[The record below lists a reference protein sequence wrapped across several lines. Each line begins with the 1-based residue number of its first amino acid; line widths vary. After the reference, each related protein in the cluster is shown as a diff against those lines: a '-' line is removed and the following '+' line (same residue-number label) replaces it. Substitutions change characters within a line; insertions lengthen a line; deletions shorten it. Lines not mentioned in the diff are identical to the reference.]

1 MSGTGARVPTSAE
14 RGLAVGVQ
22 EDDHAQRAV
31 GDGEEEIGGRDDH
44 EWEEEER
51 EKRPAAEAA

>member
-1 MSGTGARVPTSAE
+1 
-14 RGLAVGVQ
+14 VQ

-44 EWEEEER
+44 EWEER
-51 EKRPAAEAA
+51 VSLLRGLRPCHRFGGLKAPPAEADERLVE